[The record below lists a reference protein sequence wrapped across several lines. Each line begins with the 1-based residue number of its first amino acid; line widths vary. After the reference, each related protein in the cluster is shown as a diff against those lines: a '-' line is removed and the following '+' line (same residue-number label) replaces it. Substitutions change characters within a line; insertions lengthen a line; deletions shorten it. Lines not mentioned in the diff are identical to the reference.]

1 MKPKTQSGTTRGRKI
16 ATCGGTSNKPGDD
29 VKTDEVFTVSDD
41 SSSSTPVPKKKKQK
55 RASTRGTSPI
65 KTTFRLTSSN
75 SDLFCY
81 VINSKCLQ

>member
-16 ATCGGTSNKPGDD
+16 AKCGGTSNKP
-29 VKTDEVFTVSDD
+29 DEVFTISDD